1 MPPLPAR
8 ITVDGLWRCLC
19 PSIDATFIVNAAA
32 TPPPR
37 RSQLDPGH
45 GLRRP
50 LTRPHPR
57 PRSPCLAQ
65 SLHTDSPGTPV
76 TVSDLVQGG
85 LPQLR
90 LASTPVI
97 YETLRELRN
106 HQGQGKKI
114 RQFVQY
120 LIKDRC
126 EKPNIFLYE
135 ALITANWDVLG
146 SADELER
153 ILDALAEDGIEPSQS
168 LYHSALRL
176 LAVHPDY
183 LLRNRILRDMRL
195 GRTAL
200 KPDGKCSVALGLLR
214 DGQWEMAVDY
224 LDDMM
229 RDKVDVPPWV
239 LDIYMFT
246 LGSLGFVNEAL
257 HLLQQR
263 LDAADNRAT
272 AVSHS
277 IWYFL
282 LDECSRALHYPGT
295 KRIWDDMVEPGTLN
309 PSDGMTLNVLNTA
322 SRNNDP
328 ELATQAIQHLSA
340 RRVKLGTHHYEALID
355 SYAHGGDLENAL
367 QVLCI
372 MGTSAGII
380 PDAASTRSIYA
391 LLKRHPDLIS
401 KATGLLLE
409 LRKRVEIPIS
419 AVNVLIEAACSHTDD
434 ETMLAK
440 ALEIYNHT
448 HQLCPAGPN
457 LHIFQLLLPAAQTS
471 ATAEFLVSEM
481 ALARIK
487 ITPLM
492 LNHVV
497 RCHARDG
504 DLNVAFQYMAMQ
516 QQQQQQQAG
525 EPRPAASDDV
535 SSADE
540 AVQFSRLN
548 RRTLFVLLERCFKD
562 EDPRAWSLVDEA
574 RRRRFSGT
582 ENKVKQL
589 LAERKPPVVVA
600 GVGVGEE
607 GAAAVPVSPRAVE
620 RVRVSAASV

>member
-1 MPPLPAR
+1 MPPLPSR

-19 PSIDATFIVNAAA
+19 PSIDATFLAKAVVAA
-32 TPPPR
+32 TPAAPR
-37 RSQLDPGH
+37 PSRIGSSP
-45 GLRRP
+45 LRP
-50 LTRPHPR
+50 RPHPRPR
-57 PRSPCLAQ
+57 PRSPCLAR

-76 TVSDLVQGG
+76 TAFDLVQGG
-85 LPQLR
+85 GLPQLK

-120 LIKDRC
+120 LIKDRH

-153 ILDALAEDGIEPSQS
+153 ILNALGQDGIEPSPS

-183 LLRNRILRDMRL
+183 LLRNRILRDMRA

-224 LDDMM
+224 LDDML
-229 RDKVDVPPWV
+229 RDKVDVPAWV

-246 LGSLGFVNEAL
+246 LGSLGFVDEAL

-277 IWYFL
+277 VWYFL
-282 LDECSRALHYPGT
+282 LDECSRALHHAGT

-309 PSDGMTLNVLNTA
+309 PSDGMVLNVLNTA
-322 SRNNDP
+322 SRANDP
-328 ELATQAIQHLSA
+328 KLATQAIQHLSA
-340 RRVKLGTHHYEALID
+340 RRVKLGAHHYEALID
-355 SYAHGGDLENAL
+355 SYANGGDLENAL

-372 MGTSAGII
+372 MASSAGTGFVS
-380 PDAASTRSIYA
+380 DAASTRSIYA
-391 LLKRHPDLIS
+391 LLKRNPARIS
-401 KATGLLLE
+401 EASGLLLE

-434 ETMLAK
+434 ETMLAT
-440 ALEIYNHT
+440 ALEIYNHA
-448 HQLCPAGPN
+448 HHLSPAGPN
-457 LHIFQLLLPAAQTS
+457 MHTFQLLLPAAQTS

-487 ITPLM
+487 VTPLM
-492 LNHVV
+492 LNHIV
-497 RCHARDG
+497 RCHALDG
-504 DLNVAFQYMAMQ
+504 DLDAAFRYMAMQ
-516 QQQQQQQAG
+516 RQHAG
-525 EPRPAASDDV
+525 GEKATNNVCSV
-535 SSADE
+535 EE

-548 RRTLFVLLERCFKD
+548 RRTLFVLMGRCFKD
-562 EDPRAWSLVDEA
+562 EDPRAWTLVDEA
-574 RRRRFSGT
+574 RRRKFAGT
-582 ENKVKQL
+582 EGRVKQL
-589 LAERKPPVVVA
+589 LAGREPPVVA
-600 GVGVGEE
+600 GAEE
-607 GAAAVPVSPRAVE
+607 KKGDDVAAAVLHV
-620 RVRVSAASV
+620 